1 MEVSVSNIGVV
12 LVGIIVTAWAWRVVN
27 WLWLRPKK
35 LERYLRQQGLAG
47 NSYRFLVGDLTE
59 RTMMLK
65 QAYSEPMNL
74 SHDIAPRVLPFE
86 YHSVNTYGK
95 NSFIWAGPVPRV
107 NIANPEDL
115 KDILTKIEDFPKLKS
130 NPYVKLLVTGTAH
143 YQGEKWRRHRR
154 IINPAFHLD
163 KLKGMLPAFYL
174 SSNEMIKEW
183 ESLVLKAGSCELDV
197 QPCLENLTADMI
209 SRSAFGSSYKEGR
222 KIFQLL
228 REQVQLVSKVIQN
241 VYIPGWRFVPTKM
254 NKKMKGIDKE
264 IGGLLMGIINKREE
278 GIRAGEATKDDLLGI
293 LMESNLKEIKEHG
306 NNKRVGMSTD
316 DVIEECKLFYFA
328 GQETTSLLLVWTMVL
343 LGQNQIWQDRAREE
357 VLQVF
362 GSNKPDFDGII
373 HLKVVTMILH
383 EVLRL
388 YPAPLLVRTT
398 NKKTEFRNF
407 SLPAGVEVA
416 LPMLLIHHD
425 RELWGDDA
433 QEFKPERFSEGV
445 AKTTKNKLTYFP
457 FSGGPRVCI
466 GQNFAMVEAKLA
478 ISLILQHFTFELS
491 PSYAHAPSAKLM
503 LHPQFGAHIILHK
516 R

>member
-1 MEVSVSNIGVV
+1 
-12 LVGIIVTAWAWRVVN
+12 
-27 WLWLRPKK
+27 
-35 LERYLRQQGLAG
+35 
-47 NSYRFLVGDLTE
+47 
-59 RTMMLK
+59 
-65 QAYSEPMNL
+65 
-74 SHDIAPRVLPFE
+74 
-86 YHSVNTYGK
+86 
-95 NSFIWAGPVPRV
+95 
-107 NIANPEDL
+107 
-115 KDILTKIEDFPKLKS
+115 
-130 NPYVKLLVTGTAH
+130 
-143 YQGEKWRRHRR
+143 
-154 IINPAFHLD
+154 
-163 KLKGMLPAFYL
+163 MLPAFYL
-174 SSNEMIKEW
+174 SSSEMIKEW
-183 ESLVLKAGSCELDV
+183 ESLVLKEGSCELDV
-197 QPCLENLTADMI
+197 RPCLENLTADMI

-228 REQVQLVSKVIQN
+228 REQAQLVTKVIQN

-264 IGGLLMGIINKREE
+264 IRGLLMGIINKREE
-278 GIRAGEATKDDLLGI
+278 GIRAGEATKDDLLGN

-306 NNKRVGMSTD
+306 NDKTVGMSMD

-373 HLKVVTMILH
+373 RLKVVTMILH

-388 YPAPLLVRTT
+388 YPSPLLVRTT
-398 NKKTEFRNF
+398 SKTTELRNF

-416 LPMLLIHHD
+416 LPLLLIHHD

-445 AKTTKNKLTYFP
+445 AKTTKNKFTYFP

-491 PSYAHAPSAKLM
+491 PSYAHAPSAKIN

>member
-47 NSYRFLVGDLTE
+47 NSYRFLVGDLKE

-65 QAYSEPMNL
+65 QAYSKPMNL

-143 YQGEKWRRHRR
+143 YEGEKWRRQRR

-174 SSNEMIKEW
+174 SSSEMIKEW
-183 ESLVLKAGSCELDV
+183 ESLVLKEGSCELDV
-197 QPCLENLTADMI
+197 RPCLENLTADMI

-228 REQVQLVSKVIQN
+228 REQLQLVTKVIQN

-278 GIRAGEATKDDLLGI
+278 GIRAGEATKDDLL
-293 LMESNLKEIKEHG
+293 
-306 NNKRVGMSTD
+306 
-316 DVIEECKLFYFA
+316 

-398 NKKTEFRNF
+398 SKKTEFRNF

-445 AKTTKNKLTYFP
+445 AKTTKNKFTYFP

-491 PSYAHAPSAKLM
+491 PSYAHAPSAKLI